1 VYLVINRRTFAVAV
15 LFLAVLT
22 GTAFAQSTARIRGVV
37 SDESGGVLPGVT
49 VTVATPDGRP
59 LAVVTTD
66 AVGVYATPVPAGRVR
81 VTFALEG
88 FASVTGD
95 VEVRSGIDTDVP
107 ARLALAPQSETV
119 VVQGDVRETPA
130 APSTPPPPIV
140 PVEPHDRDSVCG
152 PAKPA
157 AAPESLGVVQAL
169 RYKSGPEL
177 YATDDEV
184 TIDGGTLTGL
194 SVGQN
199 VVARRTYRVSGDP
212 DGVKGEHTAGVL
224 QIVGATDRN
233 AVAVVVYACDEIRRG
248 DRLASF
254 APEPLRA
261 PDPEGMPAYRDAAK
275 ILFADSGQLV
285 GAPHRFLV
293 IDRGRTE
300 DVRAGQ
306 RLTLFRRSRRDRRA
320 PIVIGDAVVVAV
332 RDDSATIRVERAIDV
347 IEPGDWAAPQR

>member
-1 VYLVINRRTFAVAV
+1 MNRRAFAVAV
-15 LFLAVLT
+15 ILLTFLT
-22 GTAFAQSTARIRGVV
+22 GTAFAQSTGRIRGVV

-49 VTVATPDGRP
+49 VTVAAPDGRP

-81 VTFALEG
+81 VTFALGG
-88 FASVTGD
+88 FSSVTSD
-95 VEVRSGIDTDVP
+95 VDVRSGIDADVP

-119 VVQGDVRETPA
+119 VVQGDVHEKLA
-130 APSTPPPPIV
+130 APSTPPPPPVV
-140 PVEPHDRDSVCG
+140 PVEPHDRDSICG

-157 AAPESLGVVQAL
+157 AAPESLGLIQAL

-177 YATDDEV
+177 YATDDQV
-184 TIDGGTLTGL
+184 TIDGGTSTGL
-194 SVGQN
+194 TVGQN

-224 QIVGATDRN
+224 QIVGATELN

-248 DRLASF
+248 DRLAPF

-261 PDPEGMPAYRDAAK
+261 PDPEGLPAYNDAAK

-300 DVRAGQ
+300 AVRAGQ

-332 RDDSATIRVERAIDV
+332 RDDSATIRVERAIDA